1 MKRLRDILIFL
12 TAFWLLFSCSED
24 KGQMLRQLEMLEE
37 ANRADSV
44 MNNDSLA
51 EDLVTYFDKHG
62 TPNERMRARYILGR
76 TYYDMGEQ
84 PRALETYLEAADC
97 ADTTASDCD
106 YKVLSRIHAQSAEI
120 YHQQIQPRSQITE
133 LSKAMIFARRAND
146 ALMAIECYS
155 KTADAYD
162 YLKMPDSVI
171 VVVKEASNQFK
182 KIQRNDRAA
191 QILSI
196 AITPLVEKNQLNEA
210 KGFIDTYESQ
220 SGFFDGKGN
229 IKEGR
234 KIYYY
239 IKGVYYLAAHQIDSA
254 EMMFRKELKEA
265 STINHLIAGNKG
277 LQEVFGIR
285 GISDSVAK
293 YANFGYELND
303 SAYSL
308 SEMQNVQRLK
318 ASYDYSHNK
327 LIAEQ
332 KTQET
337 ERTRSKLYL
346 TIMLIIVIVAISFF
360 VFLRYKRENEQKI
373 LAYQKDLNDLEK
385 IQSELMD
392 LCSEDKLSPEE
403 FFEKKSQEIKD
414 ILNRV
419 TSYKLKSPRSD
430 IGLEERLNTSVIVM
444 HLRELAN
451 ATPYKKASK
460 EDFKKLRNLIN
471 EEIPHFYTALNTTS
485 YTLTPL
491 EYEVS
496 LLIRVHFSPSDIC
509 KLEDISKS
517 YVSNM
522 RSRLL
527 LRVYKIDGSP
537 KDYDQRIMTII

>member
-1 MKRLRDILIFL
+1 MKRLRDILMLL
-12 TAFWLLFSCSED
+12 TVFWLLFSCNED

-62 TPNERMRARYILGR
+62 TPNERMRARYMLGR

-293 YANFGYELND
+293 YANLGYELND

-318 ASYDYSHNK
+318 ASYNYAHHK
-327 LIAEQ
+327 QIAEQ
-332 KTQET
+332 QRLKA
-337 ERTRSKLYL
+337 TRNLLLLLSLL
-346 TIMLIIVIVAISFF
+346 FLVIVLAIIFISKYRKLQTIALDFRLRNSTITLRFRKMARSNPPVIPTYSEWGEIRKLVEKEIPSF
-360 VFLRYKRENEQKI
+360 RER
-373 LAYQKDLNDLEK
+373 L
-385 IQSELMD
+385 
-392 LCSEDKLSPEE
+392 
-403 FFEKKSQEIKD
+403 KSQPNNLED
-414 ILNRV
+414 ID
-419 TSYKLKSPRSD
+419 YD
-430 IGLEERLNTSVIVM
+430 ICI
-444 HLRELAN
+444 
-451 ATPYKKASK
+451 
-460 EDFKKLRNLIN
+460 
-471 EEIPHFYTALNTTS
+471 
-485 YTLTPL
+485 
-491 EYEVS
+491 
-496 LLIRVHFSPSDIC
+496 LIRVFMSPIEISKLTQCSPSN
-509 KLEDISKS
+509 
-517 YVSNM
+517 VSNI
-522 RSRLL
+522 RKRLL
-527 LRVYKIDGSP
+527 KRVFEREGGSEDFDDEIRKI
-537 KDYDQRIMTII
+537 Y